1 MKESPKTQKLEYML
15 KSSTIVAGGFMG
27 TDTRYV
33 DQIIDDDLAVLDGF
47 GVTAQQLAQ
56 RMRLITEQAEPGLGT
71 WVKIDE
77 NLRAMTIGAKGALTC
92 PWPHPGRFN
101 KTVTTA
107 ERIDSGQNIT
117 WSDLSIHLI
126 EEHGFFQGKGS
137 TFRLEPDKL
146 IKVILQNMQ

>member
-1 MKESPKTQKLEYML
+1 MKESPQTQKLEQML

-27 TDTRYV
+27 TDNRDV
-33 DQIIDDDLAVLDGF
+33 NQIIDDDLTVLTGF
-47 GVTAQQLAQ
+47 DITAEQLAQ
-56 RMRLITEQAEPGLGT
+56 KMRLITEKAEPGLGT
-71 WVKIDE
+71 WVKIDD

-107 ERIDSGQNIT
+107 ERIDLGQNVT

-126 EEHGFFQGKGS
+126 AEHGFFQGKGS

-146 IKVILQNMQ
+146 IRVILQDML

>member
-1 MKESPKTQKLEYML
+1 MKQSPQTQKLEQML

-27 TDTRYV
+27 TDTRDV
-33 DQIIDDDLAVLDGF
+33 NQIINTDLAVLAGF
-47 GVTAQQLAQ
+47 GITAEQLAQ
-56 RMRLITEQAEPGLGT
+56 RMRLITEKAKPGLGT
-71 WVKIDE
+71 WVKIDD

-92 PWPHPGRFN
+92 PWPHPGRFD
-101 KTVTTA
+101 KTVTTV
-107 ERIDSGQNIT
+107 ERLDSDKNVR

-146 IKVILQNMQ
+146 IKVILQNML

>member
-1 MKESPKTQKLEYML
+1 MKESPKTQKLEQML

-27 TDTRYV
+27 TDTRDV
-33 DQIIDDDLAVLDGF
+33 NRIIDADLAVLAGF
-47 GVTAQQLAQ
+47 GITAERLAQ
-56 RMRLITEQAEPGLGT
+56 RMRMITKKAEPGLAT
-71 WVKIDE
+71 WVKIDD

-107 ERIDSGQNIT
+107 EKIDSDKNVR

-126 EEHGFFQGKGS
+126 AEHGFFQGKGS

-146 IKVILQNMQ
+146 IKVILQDML

>member
-1 MKESPKTQKLEYML
+1 MKESPQTQKLEQML

-27 TDTRYV
+27 TDTRDV
-33 DQIIDDDLAVLDGF
+33 NQIINADLTALGGF
-47 GVTAQQLAQ
+47 GVTLEQLAQ
-56 RMRLITEQAEPGLGT
+56 RMRMITEKAKPGLGT
-71 WVKIDE
+71 WVKIDN

-107 ERIDSGQNIT
+107 EQIDSGQKVT
-117 WSDLSIHLI
+117 WSDLCIHLI

-146 IKVILQNMQ
+146 IRVILQDML

>member
-1 MKESPKTQKLEYML
+1 
-15 KSSTIVAGGFMG
+15 MG
-27 TDTRYV
+27 TDTRDV
-33 DQIIDDDLAVLDGF
+33 NQIIDDDLAVLTGF
-47 GVTAQQLAQ
+47 GITAEQLAQ
-56 RMRLITEQAEPGLGT
+56 RMRIITEKAEPGLGT
-71 WVKIDE
+71 WVKIDD

-101 KTVTTA
+101 KIVTTA
-107 ERIDSGQNIT
+107 ERIDSGQNLR

-146 IKVILQNMQ
+146 IKVILQDML